1 MTIVFHVFGR
11 AQQKGSKKAMLNRHT
26 GEPMVL
32 EANKKARAWQ
42 AAVGAEAGLAYTGP
56 LLQGPVFVYV
66 TFTFARIK
74 SHYRTGKH
82 AGELREDAPKYR
94 TVAPDVDK
102 LVRTLLDGMKGVV
115 YANDGQ
121 VQLGPCIKLWGNQ
134 DVTTVRIDDA
144 AHHPQLLVPIG

>member
-1 MTIVFHVFGR
+1 MIIMFQMFGR
-11 AQQKGSKKAMLNRHT
+11 AQQKGSKRAIRNRLT

-42 AAVGAEAGLAYTGP
+42 AAISATAGGAYSGP
-56 LLQGPVFVYV
+56 LLQGPVFVSA
-66 TFTFARIK
+66 TFIFARIK
-74 SHYRTGKH
+74 SQYRTGKH

-94 TVAPDVDK
+94 TQAPDVDK

-115 YANDGQ
+115 YADDAQ

-134 DVTTVRIDDA
+134 DATTVRIEIEDA
-144 AHHPQLLVPIG
+144 VKLLIPIG